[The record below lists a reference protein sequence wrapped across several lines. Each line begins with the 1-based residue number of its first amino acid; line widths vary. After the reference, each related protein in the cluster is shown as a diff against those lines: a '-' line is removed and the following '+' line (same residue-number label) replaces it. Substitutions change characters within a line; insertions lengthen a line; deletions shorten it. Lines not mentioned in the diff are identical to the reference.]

1 MQVAGAGQPAISSV
15 TPYSPPTK
23 VSSSAVAISDLES
36 TLPPVQPLEPSAPS
50 SSSNSFP
57 TVIYNRFAQT
67 SSVTPQIVQPATTEA
82 DGAVVTGQE
91 APAVEVAP
99 VTQNGNGGDAIEGV
113 IEGGSGA
120 AQEGGGDGGAPAA
133 PSQTEQPKRS
143 ASSDS
148 GGGLSE
154 SDLAAISQLSQRDL
168 EVRQHEQAH
177 VAVGGLYAGAPQ
189 YSYSRGPD
197 GRSYAVGGEVPID
210 VSSVPGNPEATI
222 RKMEQV
228 RRAALAPAEP
238 SSQDRS
244 VAARATQA
252 ILQARS
258 ELVQQQSDGRAELRA
273 EQQQEREQRQQEE
286 ESRGSSSERESEAI
300 RTYLD
305 LIRIGQAFE
314 QGLQPSIQ
322 LDEVI

>member
-1 MQVAGAGQPAISSV
+1 MQIAGAGQPAISSV

-36 TLPPVQPLEPSAPS
+36 TLPPVQPLEPGAS
-50 SSSNSFP
+50 SSPSNSFP

-67 SSVTPQIVQPATTEA
+67 SSVTPQVAQPTTTGA
-82 DGAVVTGQE
+82 DGVSVTGQDTPVVE
-91 APAVEVAP
+91 AVP
-99 VTQNGNGGDAIEGV
+99 VTPNGDGGEAVEGV
-113 IEGGSGA
+113 IEGATRAIQAGEGA
-120 AQEGGGDGGAPAA
+120 EGAPAA
-133 PSQTEQPKRS
+133 PSQSERS
-143 ASSDS
+143 RSSAPDES
-148 GGGLSE
+148 AGGLSE
-154 SDLAAISQLSQRDL
+154 SELATISQLSQRDL

-189 YSYSRGPD
+189 YAYSRGPD

-258 ELVQQQSDGRAELRA
+258 ELVQQQADGRAELRA

>member
-1 MQVAGAGQPAISSV
+1 MQIAGAGQPAISSV

-23 VSSSAVAISDLES
+23 VSSSAVSISDLES
-36 TLPPVQPLEPSAPS
+36 TLPPVQPLEPSASS

-67 SSVTPQIVQPATTEA
+67 SSVTPQVVQPTTTEE
-82 DGAVVTGQE
+82 DGAVVVTGQE
-91 APAVEVAP
+91 APAVQTAP
-99 VTQNGNGGDAIEGV
+99 VSPNNGDGGEAV
-113 IEGGSGA
+113 EGGSGA
-120 AQEGGGDGGAPAA
+120 IQERGGEDGAPAA
-133 PSQTEQPKRS
+133 SSQAEQPRRS
-143 ASSDS
+143 APDDS

-154 SDLAAISQLSQRDL
+154 SDLAAISQLARRDL

-177 VAVGGLYAGAPQ
+177 VSVGGLYAGAPQ

-210 VSSVPGNPEATI
+210 VSLVPGNPEATI

-238 SSQDRS
+238 STQDRS

-258 ELVQQQSDGRAELRA
+258 ELVQQQADERAELQA
-273 EQQQEREQRQQEE
+273 EQQQEREQRQQE